1 MVHVPKTNYLWSAGR
16 PPRVAQPSERE
27 SQLTFLCPDA
37 PTQTMSFFVKG
48 QVSGLCAQGDAV
60 WAAFEDG
67 LLMSFNSS
75 SGEKLWT
82 VTKFQSEA
90 GTPVHVSLAA
100 TPVLE
105 RLWATDGYAMYF
117 YEGDGVFSVIDSRAL
132 SPQTS
137 FVSQAARA
145 SGNSV
150 SWSGGEGSGEG
161 KEKDADDN
169 EIEEEEK
176 EDEEEDKEKERKN
189 VWEEMVASA
198 SEDGTVCLWNGTDKS
213 CDVAQLQGP
222 KAPLLLVGSCEES
235 IWVAVGNE
243 SVSVFVYNN
252 K

>member
-1 MVHVPKTNYLWSAGR
+1 MVHVPKTGYLWSAGR

-27 SQLTFLCPDA
+27 SQLTFLRPDA

-48 QVSGLCAQGDAV
+48 QVSGLCAQGGAV

-145 SGNSV
+145 SESSV
-150 SWSGGEGSGEG
+150 SWGGSDCGEENEEEEEDEEN
-161 KEKDADDN
+161 KEKD
-169 EIEEEEK
+169 
-176 EDEEEDKEKERKN
+176 RKN
-189 VWEEMVASA
+189 VWEEMIASV
-198 SEDGTVCLWNGTDKS
+198 SEDGTVCLWNGADKS
-213 CDVAQLQGP
+213 CDAAQLQGP
-222 KAPLLLVGSCEES
+222 KAPLLLVGSCEENT
-235 IWVAVGNE
+235 WAAVGNE